1 MLTKIKNIIKIFFLK
16 KNSSLHISTDLEL
29 NIMWLP
35 RFCIKQSVF
44 CPFSLWICTF
54 SFLFSKDN
62 SGVLWF
68 PLWLLLLHT
77 FPTPYPTHGQC
88 QSPEFNLPNLSL
100 TLTTVVIISYLI
112 PPPQEDGNHLAH
124 CGMSTPRTVPSRKYT
139 LTVNAGKRGRRE
151 NIPFRGRKTGETKTL
166 RWETDS

>member
-112 PPPQEDGNHLAH
+112 PPPKKMETIL
-124 CGMSTPRTVPSRKYT
+124 
-139 LTVNAGKRGRRE
+139 LTVVCPRLALYPVESTHSQWMQGKGEGGKTYLSEGGRQAR
-151 NIPFRGRKTGETKTL
+151 PRH
-166 RWETDS
+166 